1 MDYITEKG
9 NLLRLKLCNNTDLF
23 SFMAGVKVVQPKV
36 PQYYLEQRDIYIDNP
51 NDPRYIDA
59 IELYQ
64 VDIAIAATKG
74 MLELAVVRDD
84 ELIKKERSK
93 LKYRLI
99 GATDS
104 EVWITYLTNSLTTTD
119 IFTIVNQTFLT
130 ENNVYDILSVLA
142 NSISRGGVSIL
153 DARLKNALNSQIN
166 VDSINLYGAQ
176 LVHPMDEYTACV
188 ESGISWLVWAE
199 LSSAKKAEVL
209 SLYRVRSIVKTHSE
223 DESAIEA
230 EKRSKAN

>member
-1 MDYITEKG
+1 MDYTTEKG

-51 NDPRYIDA
+51 NDPRYIEA

-74 MLELAVVRDD
+74 MLELAVVRND

-93 LKYRLI
+93 LKYRLT

-188 ESGISWLVWAE
+188 ESGISWLAWAD